1 MEKGDTIVLDLGCG
15 PGTWLMVIA
24 QCEKRKQ
31 RHTIFT

>member
-24 QCEKRKQ
+24 QCEKRE
-31 RHTIFT
+31 